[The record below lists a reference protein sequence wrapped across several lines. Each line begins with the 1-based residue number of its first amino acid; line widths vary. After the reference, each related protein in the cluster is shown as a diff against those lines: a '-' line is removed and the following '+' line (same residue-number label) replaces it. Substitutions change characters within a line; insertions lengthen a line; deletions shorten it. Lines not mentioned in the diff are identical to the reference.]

1 MNLTPQF
8 FAKRKEKHFFI
19 EREVRFC
26 LSYLQI
32 IFPKHAKTWRWRGF
46 PVGVWEGGLDRKES

>member
-32 IFPKHAKTWRWRGF
+32 IFPKH
-46 PVGVWEGGLDRKES
+46 GGGGDFQ